1 VSFALAA
8 CALAPVAVEA
18 APPVVIRHAK
28 LHVGDGTS
36 VDDATIVIADGLV
49 KSVGRGDVASPAGA
63 IEIDAAGRP
72 VTPGFIAIDTS
83 LGLVEIEME
92 GSTVDDARRDG
103 RHVRASYDPAPAIN
117 ADSTLIPIQVVEGVT
132 SAAVAPTG
140 GLISGQVTWIDLL
153 PGDYA
158 RIVAKRRIAVDVQLG
173 QSVDGSRAAALD
185 ELRRVLLDAREYRRR
200 KGQFERNQMRPLAA
214 RPEDLDALAPALD
227 GKVPLTVSVNRASDI
242 LALLELAKELRL
254 RVVIVGGAEAWK
266 VADRL
271 AAAKVPV
278 VLTPS
283 KNLPV
288 SFDALGARLENA
300 ALLSKAG
307 VELVIADI
315 GGAHNVRNARQE
327 AGIAVAYGLDPAQA
341 ITALTLG
348 AARIMGMDASY
359 GSVAPGKVANVV
371 IWDGDP
377 LEVTSYPTHVLV
389 RGEVQGQVT
398 RQTLLRDRYLVR
410 HGLAEGATP
419 PTDTKQ
425 ADPKADAASTTA
437 R

>member
-1 VSFALAA
+1 VGLACLVSCLLPAFAF
-8 CALAPVAVEA
+8 A

-28 LHVGDGTS
+28 LHVGDGTV
-36 VDDATIVIADGLV
+36 VDDATIVISDGVV
-49 KSVGRGDVASPAGA
+49 KSVGTGEIAAPAGA
-63 IEIDAAGRP
+63 TEIDAAGRP
-72 VTPGFIAIDTS
+72 VTPGFIAIDTN

-92 GSTVDDARRDG
+92 GSTVDDTKRDG

-117 ADSTLIPIQVVEGVT
+117 ADSTLIPIQLVEGVT
-132 SAAVAPTG
+132 SAAVAPSG

-153 PGDYA
+153 PGDYD

-185 ELRRVLLDAREYRRR
+185 ELRRVLLDAREYRKR
-200 KGQFERNQMRPLAA
+200 KGQYERNQMRPLAA

-227 GKVPLTVSVNRASDI
+227 GKVPLTVSVHRASDI
-242 LALLELAKELRL
+242 LALLELAKELKL

-266 VADRL
+266 VADRI

-300 ALLSKAG
+300 ALLAKAG
-307 VELVIADI
+307 VEVVIADI

-327 AGIAVAYGLDPAQA
+327 AGIAVAYGLDPNRA

-348 AARIMGMDASY
+348 AARIVGMDASY

-371 IWDGDP
+371 VWDGDP

-389 RGEVQGQVT
+389 KGEVQGKVT

-410 HGLAEGATP
+410 HGL
-419 PTDTKQ
+419 
-425 ADPKADAASTTA
+425 PKSNGTSTGTSTTTTP
-437 R
+437 